1 MTVKEISDILEEL
14 APLPFAED
22 FDNVGLLVGSP
33 QQKVTGVLVTLD
45 TLEVVVDEAIAKNCN
60 LIVSFHPIIFKGL
73 KKITGKNY
81 VERVV
86 LKAIANNIAIYSMHT
101 ALDNSKM
108 GVNAKICEVLGIQ
121 NPKILIPKR
130 GTIKKLTTYAPLH
143 AVEDVKMALFSA
155 GAGEIGNYS
164 NCSFS
169 AEGTGSFKPSE
180 GTQPTLGK
188 VGQLHYEKEEQIQ
201 VIYSFERE
209 HQITKTLF
217 EAHPYEEVAYEIV
230 TLENI
235 NQDIGMG
242 MVGTLAKEVEETE
255 FLASVKKKMKAS
267 VVRHSELLDKKVRK
281 VAVLGGSGAFAIGA
295 AKHSGADVFIT
306 SDIKYH
312 EFYQAEKQLVIADIG
327 HFETEQ
333 FTKDLL
339 VDYLI
344 KKIPNFAISLSES
357 ITNPIKYL

>member
-1 MTVKEISDILEEL
+1 MTVQEIANVLEEL
-14 APLPFAED
+14 APLSHAED
-22 FDNVGLLVGSP
+22 FDNVGLLVGDRNQEVS
-33 QQKVTGVLVTLD
+33 GILVTLD
-45 TLEVVVDEAIAKNCN
+45 TLEAVVDEAISKNCN

-73 KKITGKNY
+73 KKITGSTY

-86 LKAIANNIAIYSMHT
+86 LKAIANNIAIFSMHT
-101 ALDNSKM
+101 ALDNSKV

-121 NPKILIPKR
+121 NPKILIPKQ
-130 GTIKKLTTYAPLH
+130 GTIKKLTTYAPLE
-143 AVEDVKMALFSA
+143 AVDTVKSALFKA

-164 NCSFS
+164 DCSFS
-169 AEGTGSFKPSE
+169 TEGTGSFKPGDS
-180 GTQPTLGK
+180 TNPS
-188 VGQLHYEKEEQIQ
+188 VGSIGQVHYEKEVQIH
-201 VIYSFERE
+201 VIFSFEKE
-209 HQITKTLF
+209 KAILNALF
-217 EAHPYEEVAYEIV
+217 ANHPYEEVAYEIT
-230 TLENI
+230 TLQNV

-242 MVGTLAKEVEETE
+242 MVGTLENEMEETA
-255 FLASVKKKMKAS
+255 FLQYLKKKMNAS
-267 VVRHSELLDKKVRK
+267 VVRHSELLGKKVKK
-281 VAVLGGSGAFAIGA
+281 VAVLGGSGAFAIKA
-295 AKHSGADVFIT
+295 ALKSGADIFVS

-312 EFYQAEKQLVIADIG
+312 EFYQAEKRLVIADIG

>member
-1 MTVKEISDILEEL
+1 MTVQEIATILEEL
-14 APLPFAED
+14 APLPHAEE
-22 FDNVGLLVGSP
+22 FDNVGLLVGDHK
-33 QQKVTGVLVTLD
+33 QEVTGILVTLD
-45 TLEVVVDEAIAKNCN
+45 TLEVVVDEAISKNCN

-73 KKITGKNY
+73 KKITGSTY

-86 LKAIANNIAIYSMHT
+86 LRAIANNIAIYSMHT

-108 GVNAKICEVLGIQ
+108 GVNAKICEVLGIK
-121 NPKILIPKR
+121 NPKILIPKQ
-130 GTIKKLTTYAPLH
+130 GTIKKLITYTPLE
-143 AVEDVKMALFSA
+143 AVDTVKSALFQA

-169 AEGTGSFKPSE
+169 TDGTGSFKPGDATNPS
-180 GTQPTLGK
+180 
-188 VGQLHYEKEEQIQ
+188 VGNIGQVHYEKEAQIH
-201 VIYSFERE
+201 VIFSFEKE
-209 HQITKTLF
+209 KAILDALF
-217 EAHPYEEVAYEIV
+217 TNHPYEEVAYEIT
-230 TLENI
+230 TLQNV

-242 MVGTLAKEVEETE
+242 MVGVLESEMQETE
-255 FLASVKKKMKAS
+255 FLRHLKKKMNAS
-267 VVRHSELLDKKVRK
+267 VVRHSELLGKKVKK
-281 VAVLGGSGAFAIGA
+281 VAVLGGSGAFAIKA
-295 AKHSGADVFIT
+295 ALKSGADIFVS

-312 EFYQAEKQLVIADIG
+312 EFYQAEKRLVIADIG